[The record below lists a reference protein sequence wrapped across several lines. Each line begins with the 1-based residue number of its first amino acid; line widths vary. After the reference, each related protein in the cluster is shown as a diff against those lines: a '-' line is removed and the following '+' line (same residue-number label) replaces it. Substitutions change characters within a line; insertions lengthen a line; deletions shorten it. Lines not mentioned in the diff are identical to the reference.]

1 LLPDIAA
8 DFALLRLRVPDYPA
22 GRAGSSLNR
31 PTTDERRRV
40 VSHYQKIATVLV
52 RFAGILAFV
61 LGILGF
67 LYGAMLRGQ
76 GAQLTPDQEERIASS
91 FWYVILGLALFV
103 ASRPLGRF
111 LGRGLE

>member
-1 LLPDIAA
+1 M
-8 DFALLRLRVPDYPA
+8 
-22 GRAGSSLNR
+22 
-31 PTTDERRRV
+31 
-40 VSHYQKIATVLV
+40 SHYQKVATVLV